1 MIFLLKA
8 PFLVDF
14 PACKAVWWHLPSS
27 GRWISCWKPQGTSS
41 CIWGLTKISGGWWKL
56 PCETSMVRSGTDND
70 SINIQWIFN
79 DRPKILM
86 ISTCDF
92 SVFRSFILLIHI
104 WEEDSNDPYLS
115 DGVKQPGSNH
125 QEENV
130 KLSRSLLEGWK
141 VDLLI
146 RNRQLASGY

>member
-56 PCETSMVRSGTDND
+56 SCETSMVRSGTDND

-79 DRPKILM
+79 DHPKILM
-86 ISTCDF
+86 VSTCDLWFFRF
-92 SVFRSFILLIHI
+92 SKFHPA
-104 WEEDSNDPYLS
+104 DPHL
-115 DGVKQPGSNH
+115 GGWFQWPICFGWGETTRQQPPRRECKAIPVSPR
-125 QEENV
+125 
-130 KLSRSLLEGWK
+130 KLK
-141 VDLLI
+141 
-146 RNRQLASGY
+146 SGFTD